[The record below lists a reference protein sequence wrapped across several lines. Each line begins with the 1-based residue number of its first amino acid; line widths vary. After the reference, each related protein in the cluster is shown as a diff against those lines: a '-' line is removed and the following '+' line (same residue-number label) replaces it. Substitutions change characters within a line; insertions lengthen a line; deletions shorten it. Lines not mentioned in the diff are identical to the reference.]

1 MSHSGIFKKPLEK
14 KGNPSIKS
22 SKSDTTERHT
32 MSNYILSCHCQTKCC
47 TETFKTFK
55 TTSISPQ
62 ISFTFAFG
70 FWNPLKLP
78 SGLVIFCGF
87 RLWQFLVNQRASC
100 YFKADACYYCRVAT
114 PVPESAQFKLC
125 FRFSWLRFKLHLEVP
140 DLNVAVVLMRGT
152 MAFSEPVRWGGRE
165 PYNFELF
172 MYQLR
177 LCCCCARSSVRQSV
191 KTDANRRCEVLA

>member
-1 MSHSGIFKKPLEK
+1 
-14 KGNPSIKS
+14 
-22 SKSDTTERHT
+22 

-70 FWNPLKLP
+70 FWNPLKLR
-78 SGLVIFCGF
+78 SGLVIFCSLRF
-87 RLWQFLVNQRASC
+87 WQFSVNQRTSC
-100 YFKADACYYCRVAT
+100 YFKADVCYYCRVVT
-114 PVPESAQFKLC
+114 SVPESAAFKPC

-140 DLNVAVVLMRGT
+140 DLKVAVVLMRGT
-152 MAFSEPVRWGGRE
+152 RAFSEPARWRGGE
-165 PYNFELF
+165 PYNFELC

-177 LCCCCARSSVRQSV
+177 LCCCAWSPARQSV
-191 KTDANRRCEVLA
+191 RTDANRRCEVLAYARQATVVPLCVSQARQRHSAGHGVGILHP